1 MNKANAL
8 GGVYSN
14 TGGRLFIFTD
24 CIFVENTSGYGSV
37 IHSMSGLFPYDNLLE
52 NCLFKENKASKYGTM
67 QFIYGQVRMKNITLQ
82 NNYGSYKNEGIVAI
96 YARLSI

>member
-1 MNKANAL
+1 MEYLEDADITINNP
-8 GGVYSN
+8 
-14 TGGRLFIFTD
+14 RL
-24 CIFVENTSGYGSV
+24 
-37 IHSMSGLFPYDNLLE
+37 

-82 NNYGSYKNEGIVAI
+82 NNYCSYKNEGIVAI